1 MKKDY
6 DALVELD
13 LLPTEAG
20 GRAGPVFS
28 GYRGAHLIK
37 DDCLTT
43 GELDLIEVEMLR
55 PGNMAT
61 AYVSYLS
68 PEHYPHTLWIG
79 KEMNVQEG
87 SHVVGKAKILEIY
100 NDLLKREET

>member
-1 MKKDY
+1 MEKDY
-6 DALVELD
+6 DAFVQVS
-13 LLPTEAG
+13 LLQTEAG
-20 GRAGPVFS
+20 GRAGPIFS
-28 GYRGAHLIK
+28 GYKGSHLIK
-37 DDCLTT
+37 EDYLTT
-43 GELDLIEVEMLR
+43 GELDLIEIEMLH
-55 PGNMAT
+55 PGNIAT

-87 SHVVGKAKILEIY
+87 SRVVGKAKILEIY